1 MKETCIYLLCFLFY
15 SIVGWAFE
23 VTLYLIRDKKFVN
36 RGFLNGPYCPVYGS
50 GGIMIW
56 LLFGNMQNPLGI
68 FLSSAVAACTLEY
81 LTSYIMEK
89 LFHARWWDYSEMK
102 FNLNGRICL
111 LGAVTFG
118 TFAILLVYLIHPAVS
133 GMLEQLPDLAIYITA
148 GVLGVLFV
156 VDCIVTVSALLNFHQ
171 HLEKIFGYLDHAA
184 EQLHKKHRKHLSLR
198 EIFTM
203 QREQILRHLNWQQRR
218 IILAFPRMQLHHHDE
233 LLAELRE
240 ALHRYREKK

>member
-184 EQLHKKHRKHLSLR
+184 EQLHKKHRSSGASSSPFPGCSCITTMSCSQNCGRHCTDTGRKNKIRLR
-198 EIFTM
+198 TG
-203 QREQILRHLNWQQRR
+203 
-218 IILAFPRMQLHHHDE
+218 
-233 LLAELRE
+233 LLYGARFLM
-240 ALHRYREKK
+240 